1 MRIWTLITGLSMA
14 VVIIVSQLFYF
25 EGPRQEKS
33 DIKTEQ
39 QNQSSQSTD
48 EGYVISLPTSILPS
62 YLHVE
67 FQQASFCLFEIL
79 FETREVKEAAF
90 NFKLPKGK
98 FFQTLFQSIISPNA
112 P

>member
-1 MRIWTLITGLSMA
+1 MA

-33 DIKTEQ
+33 DIQTEQ
-39 QNQSSQSTD
+39 QSQSTD
-48 EGYVISLPTSILPS
+48 ESYVISLPTSILPS

-67 FQQASFCLFEIL
+67 FQQASVCLFEIL
-79 FETREVKEAAF
+79 FETTAVKEAAF
-90 NFKLPKGK
+90 DFKLPTGK
-98 FFQTLFQSIISPNA
+98 FFRTLFQSIISPNA

>member
-1 MRIWTLITGLSMA
+1 MA
-14 VVIIVSQLFYF
+14 LVIIVSQLFYF
-25 EGPRQEKS
+25 EGPREEKS

-39 QNQSSQSTD
+39 QSQSQSTD
-48 EGYVISLPTSILPS
+48 ESYVISLPTSILPS

-79 FETREVKEAAF
+79 FETTAVKEAAF
-90 NFKLPKGK
+90 DFKLPTGK